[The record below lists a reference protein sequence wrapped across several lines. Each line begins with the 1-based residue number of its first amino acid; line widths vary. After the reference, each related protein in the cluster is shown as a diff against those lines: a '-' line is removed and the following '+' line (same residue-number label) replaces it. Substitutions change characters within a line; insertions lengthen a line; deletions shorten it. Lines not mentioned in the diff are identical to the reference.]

1 MEKKIYVSKFK
12 YYRSMFGVMIGF
24 ILSVIG
30 GIYGIWVLAIFG
42 LFIFLGSLY
51 FFISYKKYVLTL
63 SKGKLVEMYSNK
75 KVEQDFLDITM
86 IDIDVN
92 DNEFTT
98 VIYPILFLLNKDN
111 LKVEYRL
118 HDQANLSEVVKW
130 VKENYS
136 NVTIS
141 SKTKEYLN
149 LSSEDN
155 IR

>member
-1 MEKKIYVSKFK
+1 
-12 YYRSMFGVMIGF
+12 
-24 ILSVIG
+24 
-30 GIYGIWVLAIFG
+30 
-42 LFIFLGSLY
+42 
-51 FFISYKKYVLTL
+51 
-63 SKGKLVEMYSNK
+63 MYSNK